1 MRASHDPAAI
11 DLRPSQLNRDI
22 APIISNRRMSNW
34 PAFET
39 RPSRSLPPEEC
50 CRGTSPTQAAKSR
63 ILFLVDRR
71 ALGKQTSDAL
81 ETTEIEGLLNFAQI
95 YKVAGSETKVPEDE
109 DQVQVATVQ
118 SLIAR
123 ILNEPDPAKRPTP
136 GTFDCIIVDEAHRGY
151 TLDAELRETDIGFR
165 NLDDYQSAYRQ
176 ILDYFDA
183 VKVALTATPALHT
196 REIFGRPVFHY
207 GYRQAV
213 RRGLPQRS
221 PATKAHHHGDGTGF
235 KLVRKFG
242 KSCSSDA
249 SAQDDPLLRIQDR
262 NTVEVLAQINSKG
275 HNGHWFAPSS
285 QTHRH
290 HTSKPAGG
298 AGHPIKVSRRN
309 FKLRHYR
316 KPIFPSGSQRQ
327 LLNRYVSRERTD
339 RSRPRSGQSLPGRH
353 SRPHIGRRSLH
364 RRFVK
369 ADIAIDHA

>member
-1 MRASHDPAAI
+1 MAQIARAILLANATATSIFGFLPSMRASHDPAAI

-81 ETTEIEGLLNFAQI
+81 ETTEIDGLLNFAQI

-213 RRGLPQRS
+213 VEGYLNDHLPPKRITMATVQGSSLSASSARVACLTRRRRTTRS
-221 PATKAHHHGDGTGF
+221 
-235 KLVRKFG
+235 
-242 KSCSSDA
+242 SA
-249 SAQDDPLLRIQDR
+249 SRTAILLRFLPRSIPR
-262 NTVEVLAQINSKG
+262 VTMVIGSLLPLK
-275 HNGHWFAPSS
+275 
-285 QTHRH
+285 
-290 HTSKPAGG
+290 HTG
-298 AGHPIKVSRRN
+298 IILRSRR
-309 FKLRHYR
+309 
-316 KPIFPSGSQRQ
+316 
-327 LLNRYVSRERTD
+327 E
-339 RSRPRSGQSLPGRH
+339 GR
-353 SRPHIGRRSLH
+353 
-364 RRFVK
+364 
-369 ADIAIDHA
+369 AIP